1 MKAREAGRAAATIA
15 AVLGTLTILLTGISG
30 SASWRNRPSPVLD
43 GDFAD
48 PFVLRTPE
56 GYHAFATGTHGRHL
70 QVATSRDL
78 ATWTQVAEALPE
90 LPSWAARGEGLT
102 WAPSVLARGSSY
114 VLYYTT
120 RDAASGFQCISLA
133 VAARADGP
141 YVDASQRAL
150 VCQVSAEAPLCGSID
165 PSPFVDADG
174 TPYLLWKSDE
184 NAAACRTAPRIWA
197 QKLSDDGLA
206 LVGAASALL
215 ARDRAWEGD
224 IIEGPSM
231 ILRDGVYYLFYSANW
246 YASGAYSIGYATCS
260 GPMAGCRKATVAA
273 PFLASVGDVLGPGGQ
288 ELFTDRDGALI
299 MAYHAWSA
307 PHTTYAAGGARSL
320 HLARLDFSAD
330 AKPVALGW

>member
-1 MKAREAGRAAATIA
+1 LNARAAGVAATIA
-15 AVLGTLTILLTGISG
+15 AVLGTLGILLTGTSG
-30 SASWRNRPSPVLD
+30 SAAFGDRPRPVLE

-48 PFVLRTPE
+48 PFVLRTTDS
-56 GYHAFATGTHGRHL
+56 YYAFATGAHGRNL

-78 ATWTQVAEALPE
+78 ATWTMVGEALPE
-90 LPSWAARGEGLT
+90 LPTWAARGGGLT

-120 RDAASGFQCISLA
+120 RDAASGFQCISRA
-133 VAARADGP
+133 VAVRAEGP
-141 YVDASQRAL
+141 YVDTSQRAL
-150 VCQVSAEAPLCGSID
+150 ICQVSAEAPLCGSID
-165 PSPFVDADG
+165 PSPFVDGDG

-197 QKLSDDGLA
+197 QRLSDDGLA
-206 LVGAASALL
+206 LVGTASALL

-224 IIEGPSM
+224 LIEGPSM

-246 YASGAYSIGYATCS
+246 YASSSYAIGYATCS
-260 GPMAGCRKATVAA
+260 GPTGGCRKATLAA
-273 PFLASVGDVLGPGGQ
+273 PFLGSVGEVLGPGGQ

-307 PHTTYAAGGARSL
+307 PRTTYEAGGARSL
-320 HLARLDFSAD
+320 HLVRLALSAD
-330 AKPVALGW
+330 AKPVALGR